1 MRMPFSRKGFPLACG
16 CNRGEEDDKGS
27 HCTMLSGDLPSG
39 SHISRPRVLGR
50 LRMSMAGLTDG
61 ATDPRREPSSCGRL
75 GVLADTRPHVFL
87 CQDFL
92 AVIGAVAELAF
103 LLSFITTVACS
114 PTTRRSAGIHKG
126 SHCTT
131 LSGDLPSGS
140 HISRPRIV
148 DADVDFV
155 TIQMLFASIARIC
168 QTGGTGFAPTCLVT
182 VRKHPLHL
190 ESCVRLWYSFTCAIA
205 SAWS

>member
-39 SHISRPRVLGR
+39 SHISRPR
-50 LRMSMAGLTDG
+50 S
-61 ATDPRREPSSCGRL
+61 
-75 GVLADTRPHVFL
+75 
-87 CQDFL
+87 
-92 AVIGAVAELAF
+92 
-103 LLSFITTVACS
+103 
-114 PTTRRSAGIHKG
+114 
-126 SHCTT
+126 
-131 LSGDLPSGS
+131 
-140 HISRPRIV
+140 V